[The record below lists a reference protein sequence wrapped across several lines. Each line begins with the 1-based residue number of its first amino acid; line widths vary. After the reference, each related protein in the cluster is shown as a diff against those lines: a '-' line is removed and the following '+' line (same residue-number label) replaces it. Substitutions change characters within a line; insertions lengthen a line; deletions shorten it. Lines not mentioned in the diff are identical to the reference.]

1 MSGKSKAEEVLQ
13 DNPDAMHDLMQKI
26 RSDPN
31 YITSLYKDCPGMRRV
46 LDEHPDLKKIFE
58 NPDIMRRS
66 FEAVYIK
73 NGGEPEPVDEDDSDC
88 KSFLLVFL
96 IAMSALSCH
105 AMLPIAITSMEC
117 TKHAGIPLVP
127 SVVSLLFES
136 NSHPMIRPALHHLRT
151 YRRVGHRRGRLRE
164 QLWRQ

>member
-1 MSGKSKAEEVLQ
+1 MPGKSKAEQVLS

-88 KSFLLVFL
+88 ESSRFESIQFLLHVPVCFGVQ
-96 IAMSALSCH
+96 AM
-105 AMLPIAITSMEC
+105 
-117 TKHAGIPLVP
+117 
-127 SVVSLLFES
+127 F
-136 NSHPMIRPALHHLRT
+136 
-151 YRRVGHRRGRLRE
+151 
-164 QLWRQ
+164 

>member
-31 YITSLYKDCPGMRRV
+31 YITSLYKDCPGMRQV

-58 NPDIMRRS
+58 NPDILRRS

-88 KSFLLVFL
+88 ECLFLCRVFPDHSCDMFALSLKLPCLRLLVRLHVQYEFL
-96 IAMSALSCH
+96 GL
-105 AMLPIAITSMEC
+105 
-117 TKHAGIPLVP
+117 
-127 SVVSLLFES
+127 
-136 NSHPMIRPALHHLRT
+136 
-151 YRRVGHRRGRLRE
+151 
-164 QLWRQ
+164 

>member
-1 MSGKSKAEEVLQ
+1 MPGKSKAEEVLQ

-88 KSFLLVFL
+88 KSFLLIFL
-96 IAMSALSCH
+96 VAMFAMSCH
-105 AMLPIAITSMEC
+105 ASDYYIM
-117 TKHAGIPLVP
+117 
-127 SVVSLLFES
+127 
-136 NSHPMIRPALHHLRT
+136 
-151 YRRVGHRRGRLRE
+151 
-164 QLWRQ
+164 

>member
-31 YITSLYKDCPGMRRV
+31 YITSLYKDCPGMRQV

-127 SVVSLLFES
+127 SVVHCCL
-136 NSHPMIRPALHHLRT
+136 NQTHTP
-151 YRRVGHRRGRLRE
+151 
-164 QLWRQ
+164 